1 MNRCTVGLIAILAL
15 SLLRASLAAA
25 PPSTNVPQVGF
36 LFPGTSSLASL
47 RLEPFRQA
55 LRQLGYVEGQNLTI
69 ENRLAEGQLE
79 RLPDLAADL
88 VRLKVDVIL
97 TAATPAARA
106 AKSATTTI
114 PIVMVDPG
122 DPVGTGLIASLA
134 KPGGNATGLSS
145 TTPDVAAKN
154 LELLKEAVPHGS
166 RVAFVWNAVSPAAAL
181 AGKAA
186 QVAAPAL
193 GVELQSIEVRSASE
207 LATALATITPERTD
221 ALMVFP
227 DPLTFTHRGQIVDFA
242 AQRRIPA
249 MFGARE
255 FVDAGGLISYGPSFP
270 DMFRRAAVFVDKILK
285 GTKPEDL
292 PVEQP
297 TTFELVINLKTAQ
310 ALGLTIPP
318 TLLFQATEVIR

>member
-1 MNRCTVGLIAILAL
+1 
-15 SLLRASLAAA
+15 
-25 PPSTNVPQVGF
+25 
-36 LFPGTSSLASL
+36 
-47 RLEPFRQA
+47 
-55 LRQLGYVEGQNLTI
+55 
-69 ENRLAEGQLE
+69 LAEGQLE

-310 ALGLTIPP
+310 ALGITIPP